1 MSTVAAWFFYCTL
14 VGVLLGLAA
23 LAGEEAARSSGRPGR
38 LIWFASML
46 ASVTFPGV
54 AYFGPET
61 WTSSLPAFSDAPYL
75 VLPAIVVTPSPDSAW
90 SLERIGVRLWVLM
103 SAVLCG
109 YLLLS
114 FARLRTAQRSW
125 RRTAIQ
131 GVEVWMTPDVGPAV
145 FGVAEA
151 SILMPA
157 WALDLDE
164 RLRRLMLLH
173 EEEHA
178 RAGDPQLVVAALLVL
193 VAMPWNPA
201 LWWQLRRLR
210 MAVEVDCD
218 ARVLRREPDRRRY
231 GTLLLEVS
239 RRRGGNSLVVAFAEP
254 RAFLERRIRR
264 IVARSTR
271 NLRRATVLG
280 TVALTLFVAAFYARD
295 PVAASEVDRDARPEE
310 LPPPTTISD
319 HPTFTPY
326 TVKPELA
333 NAPAVAD
340 ALLRSY
346 PPLLRDAGIGGTTV
360 LWFFLDER
368 GRTVKASVFTSS
380 GYDGLDQAAE
390 RVARVMSFT
399 PARNLGRAVPVWVQI
414 PITFAPP
421 SSGSTPVASATRAVV
436 PPPAQSP
443 PPAAEPPR
451 ESGTDAL
458 RSALLPSR
466 LELPAPSL
474 TIPRLDLGRYVP
486 SLEPPRIRRQ
496 RAIAEG
502 PTFTPYTLKPEL
514 VNTQEIARALQRT
527 YPPLLR
533 DAGVGGTAILW
544 FLIDE
549 RGAVQKKQIFRA
561 SGHSSLDEAA
571 LAVAE
576 RMRFRPA
583 ENHGRKVPVWVQIP
597 VTFSSR

>member
-23 LAGEEAARSSGRPGR
+23 LAGEEAARSTGRPGR
-38 LIWFASML
+38 LIWFATML
-46 ASVTFPGV
+46 ASVTFPCV

-61 WTSSLPAFSDAPYL
+61 WTSSLPAFSDAPL

-90 SLERIGVRLWVLM
+90 SLERIGVRLWLLM
-103 SAVLCG
+103 SATLCA

-114 FARLRTAQRSW
+114 FARLRAAQRSW
-125 RRTAIQ
+125 RRTAIG
-131 GVEVWMTPDVGPAV
+131 GVEVWMTHDVGPAV

-178 RAGDPQLVVAALLVL
+178 RAGDPQLVVAALLVI

-280 TVALTLFVAAFYARD
+280 TIALTLFLAAFYARD
-295 PVAASEVDRDARPEE
+295 PVAASEVDRDPRPEV
-310 LPPPTTISD
+310 PPPATISD
-319 HPTFTPY
+319 RPTFTPY

-333 NAPAVAD
+333 NAAAVAD
-340 ALLRSY
+340 ALLGSY
-346 PPLLRDAGIGGTTV
+346 PPLLRDAGIGGTAV
-360 LWFFLDER
+360 LWFFVDER
-368 GRTVKASVFTSS
+368 GRTVKVSVYRSS
-380 GYDGLDQAAE
+380 GYDALDEAAE

-399 PARNLGRAVPVWVQI
+399 PAKNRGRDVPVWVQI
-414 PITFAPP
+414 PISF
-421 SSGSTPVASATRAVV
+421 V
-436 PPPAQSP
+436 PPKTGDAPQALVQPVPQSSP
-443 PPAAEPPR
+443 PPAAAPTR
-451 ESGTDAL
+451 ESAADAV
-458 RSALLPSR
+458 RGALLSAG

-486 SLEPPRIRRQ
+486 SLEPPRIRRS
-496 RAIAEG
+496 RAIADG

-514 VNTQEIARALQRT
+514 ANTQEIARALQRS

-533 DAGVGGTAILW
+533 DAGVGGTAVLW

-549 RGAVQKKQIFRA
+549 RGAVQKKQIFRQ
-561 SGHSSLDEAA
+561 SGHQSLDDAA